1 MNFMVI
7 QAVSLLI
14 GAYLIGAWIGW
25 MLSSDSKRKRSGFQT
40 APAEIVPVEV
50 EAPAIATRKIS
61 NLASMTPESM
71 EVAVQNAGTGMAPNL
86 LSEAQGNPDDLKL
99 ISGIGP
105 VNERELHEL
114 GIYHYWQMAEWGPE
128 QVAWIAGRIRFP
140 NRITRENWV
149 AQAAKLAERK

>member
-1 MNFMVI
+1 
-7 QAVSLLI
+7 
-14 GAYLIGAWIGW
+14 
-25 MLSSDSKRKRSGFQT
+25 
-40 APAEIVPVEV
+40 
-50 EAPAIATRKIS
+50 
-61 NLASMTPESM
+61 M